1 MTREDYESTDTLA
14 WRRCLA
20 ECLKAR
26 KDGKRSRTAS
36 LRLSSVF
43 FYSALALNDTV
54 RAIVTLFFLSR
65 HVWLAVSYIP
75 FCRISPAGGF
85 FKLVWIGLPSPLW
98 CFVLACPWLFFPHR
112 FSAWNCP
119 VIALHP
125 LDFALDFSS
134 FIYLFPSCSFIP
146 HRSPC

>member
-1 MTREDYESTDTLA
+1 M
-14 WRRCLA
+14 
-20 ECLKAR
+20 
-26 KDGKRSRTAS
+26 SRTCCHGAYEQ
-36 LRLSSVF
+36 LDLLGMLKDLQKLV
-43 FYSALALNDTV
+43 LQLVVCKILQEIWEHIDTV

-75 FCRISPAGGF
+75 ICRISPAGGF

-98 CFVLACPWLFFPHR
+98 CFVLACPWFFFPHR

-134 FIYLFPSCSFIP
+134 FTYLFPSCSFIP